1 MGIFSSLIN
10 AGSQLWTNA
19 YNERMNAANNLAN
32 KEIADSTNKWNYAL
46 AERQNQMNM
55 ALNRENIAFQK
66 RTNDLNWQRQ
76 LAENNLTRQRE
87 DTAYSR
93 AARDMEAAGLSKTLA
108 AGNPASSAA
117 MTASQAQSPQHRF
130 GYERATMQRYEQKA
144 FKADAI
150 RVDADILDSLQKIKS
165 IQHSGAMTDYQNWMN
180 DFVMT
185 NNMLPGS
192 NALVQGVYALGALV
206 DNALGSLFNRQQ
218 GLSPSFSFGF
228 NPAPAT
234 SSANAAPAPQ
244 TVADIADI
252 VSNHSKTPT
261 TRTFDAKTIA
271 HMPLESE
278 TKKTLFRASGEIPVI
293 SAAGNRRSLLQK
305 LTEPSTSKKE
315 VTVQEGKSNMRPL
328 PATVGDSASSTAQH
342 KKLSYE
348 DLYLPPSYNTKA
360 KKWALAGLAG
370 ALLAG
375 GPRFAKY
382 KNYLDSW
389 YK

>member
-1 MGIFSSLIN
+1 MGIISSLIN
-10 AGSQLWTNA
+10 AGSQWSTNQ
-19 YNERMNAANNLAN
+19 YNEKMNTANNLAN
-32 KEIADSTNKWNYAL
+32 KQIADSTNEWNYAL

-76 LAENNLTRQRE
+76 LVENNLTRARE
-87 DTAYSR
+87 DTAFSR

-108 AGNPASSAA
+108 AGNPASSAS
-117 MTASQAQSPQHRF
+117 MTAAQAQAPQHKF

-150 RVDADILDSLQKIKS
+150 KIDADILESLQRIKS
-165 IQHSGAMTDYQNWMN
+165 IENLGAQTEFQNWKN
-180 DFVMT
+180 EFVTT

-206 DNALGSLFNRQQ
+206 DNVLGSIFNRQQ
-218 GLSPSFSFGF
+218 GTLPSFTFGF

-234 SSANAAPAPQ
+234 SSANAAPAPR
-244 TVADIADI
+244 TVADIANI
-252 VSNHSKTPT
+252 VSSHSKTPDT
-261 TRTFDAKTIA
+261 KTLDVKTIS

-278 TKKTLFRASGEIPVI
+278 TKKALSRTSGEIPMI
-293 SAAGNRRSLLQK
+293 SATGNRRSLLQK
-305 LTEPSTSKKE
+305 LTEPSLSKKE

-328 PATVGDSASSTAQH
+328 PATVGDSAASTAQH

-348 DLYLPPSYNTKA
+348 DLYLPPVYNTKA
-360 KKWALAGLAG
+360 KKWALAGIAG

-375 GPRFAKY
+375 GPKFARY
-382 KNYLDSW
+382 KNKLDNW
-389 YK
+389 LK

>member
-1 MGIFSSLIN
+1 MGVFSSMIN
-10 AGSQLWTNA
+10 AGSQYLTNQF
-19 YNERMNAANNLAN
+19 NERMNTANNLAN
-32 KEIADSTNKWNYAL
+32 KQIADSTNEWNYAL

-117 MTASQAQSPQHRF
+117 MTASQAQSPQHKF

-150 RVDADILDSLQKIKS
+150 RIDADILDSLQKIKN
-165 IQHSGAMTDYQNWMN
+165 IQNIGAQTEFQNWKN
-180 DFVMT
+180 DFVTT

-206 DNALGSLFNRQQ
+206 DNALGSIFNRQQ
-218 GLSPSFSFGF
+218 GLTPSFTFGF

-252 VSNHSKTPT
+252 VSSHSKTPAT
-261 TRTFDAKTIA
+261 KTLDAKTIS

-278 TKKTLFRASGEIPVI
+278 TKKALSRTSGDIPVI
-293 SAAGNRRSLLQK
+293 SATGNRRSLLEK
-305 LTEPSTSKKE
+305 LTAPSTSKRE
-315 VTVQEGKSNMRPL
+315 VTLQEGKSNMRPL
-328 PATVGDSASSTAQH
+328 PATVGDAASSTAQH

-360 KKWALAGLAG
+360 KKWALAGLAS

-375 GPRFAKY
+375 GPGFARY
-382 KNYLDSW
+382 KNKLDNW
-389 YK
+389 RK

>member
-10 AGSQLWTNA
+10 AGSQAWTNQ
-19 YNERMNAANNLAN
+19 YNERMNSVNNAYN
-32 KEIADSTNKWNYAL
+32 EQVADSTNKWNYAL

-87 DTAYSR
+87 DTAYAR

-108 AGNPASSAA
+108 AGSPASSAA
-117 MTASQAQSPQHRF
+117 MTAAQAQAPQNKF
-130 GYERATMQRYEQKA
+130 GYERATMQRYERKA

-150 RVDADILDSLQKIKS
+150 KVDADILESLQRIKS
-165 IQHSGAMTDYQNWMN
+165 IENLGAQTEFQNWKN
-180 DFVMT
+180 EFVMT

-218 GLSPSFSFGF
+218 GLVPSFTFGF
-228 NPAPAT
+228 NPAPAM

-244 TVADIADI
+244 TVADIANI
-252 VSNHSKTPT
+252 VSNHSKTPAM
-261 TRTFDAKTIA
+261 RTFDTKTIA

-278 TKKTLFRASGEIPVI
+278 TKKALSRMSDEIPVI
-293 SAAGNRRSLLQK
+293 FATGNRRSLLQK
-305 LTEPSTSKKE
+305 LTAPSASKKE

-348 DLYLPPSYNTKA
+348 DLYLPPIYNTKA

-375 GPRFAKY
+375 GPKFAKY
-382 KNYLDSW
+382 KNKLDNW

>member
-1 MGIFSSLIN
+1 MSFVSSLIN
-10 AGSQLWTNA
+10 AGSQVLTNQS
-19 YNERMNAANNLAN
+19 NERMNSVNNAYN
-32 KEIADSTNKWNYAL
+32 AQIAESTNKWNYAL

-55 ALNRENIAFQK
+55 ALNRENVAFQK

-76 LAENNLTRQRE
+76 LAENNLTRARE

-108 AGNPASSAA
+108 AGNPASSAS
-117 MTASQAQSPQHRF
+117 MTAAQAESPQNKF
-130 GYERATMQRYEQKA
+130 GYERATMQRYERKA

-150 RVDADILDSLQKIKS
+150 RIDADILGSLQKIKNLES
-165 IQHSGAMTDYQNWMN
+165 MGAQTEFQNWKN

-192 NALVQGVYALGALV
+192 NALVQGVYAIGALV

-218 GLSPSFSFGF
+218 GIAPSFTFGF

-244 TVADIADI
+244 PVADIADI
-252 VSNHSKTPT
+252 VSNHSKTPAVKT
-261 TRTFDAKTIA
+261 LDAETIA

-278 TKKTLFRASGEIPVI
+278 TKKAISRASGEIPVV
-293 SAAGNRRSLLQK
+293 SAAGNGRSLLQK
-305 LTEPSTSKKE
+305 LTEPSPSKKE
-315 VTVQEGKSNMRPL
+315 VTVQEGKSNVRPL

-348 DLYLPPSYNTKA
+348 DLYLPPVYNSKA
-360 KKWALAGLAG
+360 KKWALSALAS

-375 GPRFAKY
+375 GPRFGRY
-382 KNYLDSW
+382 KHYVDNW
-389 YK
+389 FK

>member
-1 MGIFSSLIN
+1 MGIISSLIN
-10 AGSQLWTNA
+10 AGSQWSTNQ
-19 YNERMNAANNLAN
+19 YNEKMNTANNLAN
-32 KEIADSTNKWNYAL
+32 KQIADSTNEWNYAL

-76 LAENNLTRQRE
+76 LAENNLTRARE
-87 DTAYSR
+87 DTAFSR

-108 AGNPASSAA
+108 AGNPASSAS
-117 MTASQAQSPQHRF
+117 MTASQAQAPQHKF

-150 RVDADILDSLQKIKS
+150 KIDADILESLQRIKS
-165 IQHSGAMTDYQNWMN
+165 IENLGAQTDFQNWKN
-180 DFVMT
+180 DFVVT

-206 DNALGSLFNRQQ
+206 DNALGSVFNRQQ
-218 GLSPSFSFGF
+218 GILPSFTFGF

-234 SSANAAPAPQ
+234 SSANAAPVPR

-252 VSNHSKTPT
+252 VSDASKTPAT
-261 TRTFDAKTIA
+261 KTLDLKTIS

-278 TKKTLFRASGEIPVI
+278 TKKALSRSSGEIPMI
-293 SAAGNRRSLLQK
+293 SAGGNRRSLLQK
-305 LTEPSTSKKE
+305 LTEPSPSKKE
-315 VTVQEGKSNMRPL
+315 VTVQEAKSNMRPL

-348 DLYLPPSYNTKA
+348 DLYLPPVYNTKA

-375 GPRFAKY
+375 GPKFARY
-382 KNYLDSW
+382 KNKIDNW
-389 YK
+389 FK

>member
-1 MGIFSSLIN
+1 MGIFSSMIN
-10 AGSQLWTNA
+10 AGSQMLTNQ
-19 YNERMNAANNLAN
+19 YNERMNSVNNAYN
-32 KEIADSTNKWNYAL
+32 SQIADSTNKWNYAL

-87 DTAYSR
+87 DTAYGR

-108 AGNPASSAA
+108 AGNPASSAS
-117 MTASQAQSPQHRF
+117 MTAAQAQSPQNKF

-150 RVDADILDSLQKIKS
+150 KIDADILDSLQKIKN
-165 IQHSGAMTDYQNWMN
+165 IQHIGAQTDFQNWKN
-180 DFVMT
+180 DFVFT

-206 DNALGSLFNRQQ
+206 DNALGTIFNRQQ
-218 GLSPSFSFGF
+218 GLNPSFTFGF

-234 SSANAAPAPQ
+234 SSANDAPAPQ

-252 VSNHSKTPT
+252 VSKASKTPAT
-261 TRTFDAKTIA
+261 KTFDAETIS

-278 TKKTLFRASGEIPVI
+278 TKKALSRTSDEIPVFY
-293 SAAGNRRSLLQK
+293 SQK
-305 LTEPSTSKKE
+305 ATAPSTGKRE
-315 VTVQEGKSNMRPL
+315 VTVQEGKSDMRPL

-348 DLYLPPSYNTKA
+348 DLYLPPVYNTKA

-375 GPRFAKY
+375 GPKFAKY
-382 KNYLDSW
+382 KNMVDNW
-389 YK
+389 FK

>member
-1 MGIFSSLIN
+1 MGVFSSMIN
-10 AGSQLWTNA
+10 AGSQYLTNEF
-19 YNERMNAANNLAN
+19 NERMNTANNLAN
-32 KEIADSTNKWNYAL
+32 KQIADSTNEWNYAL

-55 ALNRENIAFQK
+55 ALNRENISFQK

-76 LAENNLTRQRE
+76 LAENNLARQRE

-117 MTASQAQSPQHRF
+117 MTAAQAQSPQHKL

-150 RVDADILDSLQKIKS
+150 RIDADILDSLQKIKN
-165 IQHSGAMTDYQNWMN
+165 IQHTGAMTDYQNWTN

-218 GLSPSFSFGF
+218 GLTPSFTFGF

-252 VSNHSKTPT
+252 VSNHSKTPV
-261 TRTFDAKTIA
+261 TRTFDAKTIS
-271 HMPLESE
+271 HMPLETE
-278 TKKTLFRASGEIPVI
+278 TKKALSRTSGEIPVF
-293 SAAGNRRSLLQK
+293 SAAGSRRSLLRK
-305 LTEPSTSKKE
+305 LTEPSPSKKE

-328 PATVGDSASSTAQH
+328 PATVGDAASSTAQH

-382 KNYLDSW
+382 KNRLDDW

>member
-1 MGIFSSLIN
+1 MGIFSSMIN
-10 AGSQLWTNA
+10 AGSQLVTNR
-19 YNERMNAANNLAN
+19 YNEKMNTANNLTN
-32 KEIADSTNKWNYAL
+32 KEIADSTNEWNYAL

-76 LAENNLTRQRE
+76 LAENNLTRERE

-117 MTASQAQSPQHRF
+117 MTAAQAESPHHKF

-144 FKADAI
+144 FKADALK
-150 RVDADILDSLQKIKS
+150 VDFDILESLQRIKS
-165 IQHSGAMTDYQNWMN
+165 IENLGAQTEFQNWKN
-180 DFVMT
+180 DFVTT

-192 NALVQGVYALGALV
+192 NALVQGVYALGSLV
-206 DNALGSLFNRQQ
+206 DNVLGSVFNRHQ
-218 GLSPSFSFGF
+218 GLNPSFTFGF

-244 TVADIADI
+244 TVADIANI
-252 VSNHSKTPT
+252 VSKASKTPAMK
-261 TRTFDAKTIA
+261 TFDAKTIS

-278 TKKTLFRASGEIPVI
+278 TKKALSRSSGEIPVI
-293 SAAGNRRSLLQK
+293 SAGNRRSLLQK
-305 LTEPSTSKKE
+305 LTEPSPSKKE

-348 DLYLPPSYNTKA
+348 DLYLPPVYNSKA

-375 GPRFAKY
+375 GPKFAKY
-382 KNYLDSW
+382 KHYVDNW
-389 YK
+389 FK

>member
-10 AGSQLWTNA
+10 AGSQAWTNQYNERLNSVNNA
-19 YNERMNAANNLAN
+19 YNSQ
-32 KEIADSTNKWNYAL
+32 IADSTNRWNYAL

-76 LAENNLTRQRE
+76 LAENNLARQRE

-108 AGNPASSAA
+108 AGSPASSAA
-117 MTASQAQSPQHRF
+117 MTASQAEAPRNKF
-130 GYERATMQRYEQKA
+130 GYERATMQRYERKA

-150 RVDADILDSLQKIKS
+150 RIDADILDSLHKIKS
-165 IQHSGAMTDYQNWMN
+165 IESMGAQTEFQNWKN

-218 GLSPSFSFGF
+218 GMSPSFTFGF
-228 NPAPAT
+228 DPVPVT
-234 SSANAAPAPQ
+234 SSANAAPAPRS
-244 TVADIADI
+244 VADIADI
-252 VSNHSKTPT
+252 VSSHSKTPA
-261 TRTFDAKTIA
+261 TRTFDAKTIS

-278 TKKTLFRASGEIPVI
+278 TKKALSRASGEIPVL
-293 SAAGNRRSLLQK
+293 SAAGNRRSLLEK
-305 LTEPSTSKKE
+305 LTAPSTSKRE

-375 GPRFAKY
+375 GPRFGRY
-382 KNYLDSW
+382 KHYVDNW

>member
-1 MGIFSSLIN
+1 MGIFSSMIN
-10 AGSQLWTNA
+10 ASSQALTNQ
-19 YNERMNAANNLAN
+19 YNERMNSVNNAYN
-32 KEIADSTNKWNYAL
+32 SQNVESTNEWNYAL

-87 DTAYSR
+87 DTAHAR

-108 AGNPASSAA
+108 AGSPASSAA
-117 MTASQAQSPQHRF
+117 MTAAQAESPQNKF
-130 GYERATMQRYEQKA
+130 GYERATMQRYERKA

-150 RVDADILDSLQKIKS
+150 RIDADILDSLQKIKN
-165 IQHSGAMTDYQNWMN
+165 IENMGAQTEFQNWKN
-180 DFVMT
+180 DFVTT

-206 DNALGSLFNRQQ
+206 DNALGSIFNRQQ
-218 GLSPSFSFGF
+218 GITPSFTFGF
-228 NPAPAT
+228 NPAAAT

-244 TVADIADI
+244 TVADIANI
-252 VSNHSKTPT
+252 VSKGSKTPAT
-261 TRTFDAKTIA
+261 KTFDASTIA
-271 HMPLESE
+271 HMPLETE
-278 TKKTLFRASGEIPVI
+278 TKKALSRTSGEIPMI
-293 SAAGNRRSLLQK
+293 SATGNRRSLLQK
-305 LTEPSTSKKE
+305 LTEPSSSRKE
-315 VTVQEGKSNMRPL
+315 VTVQEAKSNLRPL

-348 DLYLPPSYNTKA
+348 DLYLPPVYNSKA

-375 GPRFAKY
+375 GPKFGKY
-382 KNYLDSW
+382 KHYVDNW
-389 YK
+389 FK

>member
-1 MGIFSSLIN
+1 MGIFSSMIN
-10 AGSQLWTNA
+10 AGSQLVTNR
-19 YNERMNAANNLAN
+19 YNEKMNTANNLAN
-32 KEIADSTNKWNYAL
+32 KEIADSTNEWNYAL

-87 DTAYSR
+87 DTAYAR

-117 MTASQAQSPQHRF
+117 MTAAQAESPHHKF

-144 FKADAI
+144 FKADALK
-150 RVDADILDSLQKIKS
+150 VDADILDSLQKIKN
-165 IQHSGAMTDYQNWMN
+165 IQNIGAQTEFQNWKN

-206 DNALGSLFNRQQ
+206 DNALGAVFNRQQ
-218 GLSPSFSFGF
+218 GLNPSFTFGF
-228 NPAPAT
+228 NPAPVT

-244 TVADIADI
+244 TVADIANI
-252 VSNHSKTPT
+252 VSKAPKTPAT
-261 TRTFDAKTIA
+261 ETFDAKAIS

-278 TKKTLFRASGEIPVI
+278 TKKALSRSSDKITVF
-293 SAAGNRRSLLQK
+293 SAPGNSRSLLQK
-305 LTEPSTSKKE
+305 LTEPSPSKKE

-348 DLYLPPSYNTKA
+348 DLYLPPVYNSKA

-375 GPRFAKY
+375 GPKFAKY
-382 KNYLDSW
+382 KHYVDNW
-389 YK
+389 FK

>member
-1 MGIFSSLIN
+1 MGIFSSMIN
-10 AGSQLWTNA
+10 AGSQYLTNQ
-19 YNERMNAANNLAN
+19 YNEKMNTANNLAN
-32 KEIADSTNKWNYAL
+32 KQIADSTNEWNYAL

-87 DTAYSR
+87 DTAYAR

-117 MTASQAQSPQHRF
+117 MTAAQAQSPQHKF

-150 RVDADILDSLQKIKS
+150 KIDADILDSLQKIKN
-165 IQHSGAMTDYQNWMN
+165 IQHIGAQTDFQNWKN
-180 DFVMT
+180 DFVFT

-206 DNALGSLFNRQQ
+206 DNALGTIFNRQQ
-218 GLSPSFSFGF
+218 GLIPSFTFGF
-228 NPAPAT
+228 NPASST
-234 SSANAAPAPQ
+234 SSANDAPAPQ

-252 VSNHSKTPT
+252 VSKGSKTPAMKT
-261 TRTFDAKTIA
+261 LDAETIS
-271 HMPLESE
+271 HMPLETE
-278 TKKTLFRASGEIPVI
+278 TKKALSRTSDEIPVF
-293 SAAGNRRSLLQK
+293 SATGNGRSLLDK
-305 LTEPSTSKKE
+305 LTAPSTGKRE

-348 DLYLPPSYNTKA
+348 DLYLPPVYNTKA

-375 GPRFAKY
+375 GPKFAKY
-382 KNYLDSW
+382 KNMVDNW
-389 YK
+389 FK

>member
-1 MGIFSSLIN
+1 MGVFSSIIN
-10 AGSQLWTNA
+10 AGSQQYTNET
-19 YNERMNAANNLAN
+19 NERMNTANNLAN
-32 KEIADSTNKWNYAL
+32 KEIADSTNATNLEL
-46 AERQNQMNM
+46 ARQQNELNQS
-55 ALNRENIAFQK
+55 LNRENIAFQ
-66 RTNDLNWQRQ
+66 RETNDLNWKRQ
-76 LAENNLTRQRE
+76 LGENNLARQRE

-108 AGNPASSAA
+108 AGSPASSAA
-117 MTASQAQSPQHRF
+117 MTASQAQAPQNKF

-150 RVDADILDSLQKIKS
+150 KVDADILDSLQKIKN
-165 IQHSGAMTDYQNWMN
+165 IENIGAQTEFQNWKN
-180 DFVMT
+180 DFVTT

-192 NALVQGVYALGALV
+192 NALVQGVHALGALV
-206 DNALGSLFNRQQ
+206 DNALGSVFNRQQ
-218 GLSPSFSFGF
+218 GLNPSFTFGF

-234 SSANAAPAPQ
+234 SSANAAPAPR
-244 TVADIADI
+244 TVADISDT
-252 VSNHSKTPT
+252 VSKASKTPAT
-261 TRTFDAKTIA
+261 EAFDAKTLS

-278 TKKTLFRASGEIPVI
+278 TKKVLSRSSGETPVV
-293 SAAGNRRSLLQK
+293 SAAGNGRSLLQK
-305 LTEPSTSKKE
+305 LTEPSPSKKE

-328 PATVGDSASSTAQH
+328 PATVGDSASSTSQH

-375 GPRFAKY
+375 GPKFAKY
-382 KNYLDSW
+382 KHYVDNW
-389 YK
+389 FK